1 MNKGIYYSLLLALA
15 SLNTTQALAEGFG
28 INATRVIFNQNEGH
42 ASVTFRNTTPK
53 TPYLV
58 QLILTQDADGARDNT
73 PFSLFPPIFRLE
85 PNSRQQVRINGKP
98 VSLPLDRESVFYL
111 NARAIPS
118 TTDTISARSNAQIRV
133 GVANVIKLFYRPS
146 NLPMTSGHALQ
157 SLSFTA
163 VGDGIKAIN
172 KSPYYISLSSLSF
185 NHQPVTLNIGRGN
198 AMIAP
203 FGDYIYPTSVRQGKV
218 TWGAINDYG
227 ATETFHAV
235 IH

>member
-1 MNKGIYYSLLLALA
+1 MNKGIYCSLLLAVVCL
-15 SLNTTQALAEGFG
+15 TPVPVLAEGFG
-28 INATRVIFNQNEGH
+28 INSTRVIFNQAESH
-42 ASVTFRNTTPK
+42 ASVTFRNTTTK

-58 QLILTQDADGARDNT
+58 QVMLTQDAEGVRENT
-73 PFSLFPPIFRLE
+73 PFSLLPPIFRLE
-85 PNSRQQVRINGKP
+85 PDSRQQVRINGKP
-98 VSLPLDRESVFYL
+98 ASLPSDRESVFYL

-118 TTDTISARSNAQIRV
+118 TTDTVNTRSNAQIRV

-146 NLPMTSGHALQ
+146 NLPMTPGDALQ
-157 SLSFTA
+157 ALSFSA

-172 KSPYYISLSSLSF
+172 KSPYYISLASLSF
-185 NHQPVTLNIGRGN
+185 NHQPVTLKIGSGN

-203 FGDYIYPTSVRQGKV
+203 FGDYVYPTSVRQGKV

-235 IH
+235 IQ